1 MKKEGTSKKTCTVFI
16 TNVPRKVEEL
26 DDYTFDLWKNE
37 LKKELPVFW
46 ESMNNSRLRFRQ

>member
-1 MKKEGTSKKTCTVFI
+1 MEKEDTYKKNHTVFV
-16 TNVPRKVEEL
+16 TNTPRKVEGL

-46 ESMNNSRLRFRQ
+46 ESMNNSRLRFR